1 MDLQNKVVVVTGAG
15 RGLGRGISTALAE
28 RGAKVAVIDLNSEDG
43 NTTVELCKALGSDAK
58 YYQCNV
64 SVEDEVI
71 QMFDAVAQDFGQV
84 HGLVNNAGIARDA
97 LLVKAKD
104 NKVINKMSLQ
114 QWQSVVDVNLTGV
127 FLCSREAACRMI
139 ETGAEEGVIVNISS
153 VARAGSY
160 GLSNYSATK
169 SGVTTLAEVWAKELS
184 KHNIRTG
191 SVAPGIIDTDL
202 LAATQPAARDRW
214 IAGIPLQRL
223 GQPHHIANSVVFI
236 FENDYFTGRCI
247 DTDGGLR

>member
-1 MDLQNKVVVVTGAG
+1 MDLKDKVVVVTGAG
-15 RGLGRGISTALAE
+15 RGLGRGIATAFAK
-28 RGAKVAVIDLNSEDG
+28 RGTHVAVVDLNAEDG
-43 NTTVELCKALGSDAK
+43 QTTVDLCAEAGTEAK
-58 YYQCNV
+58 YYRCDV
-64 SVEDEVI
+64 SNEAAVI
-71 QMFDAVAQDFGQV
+71 QMFDHVVRDFGRL

-104 NKVINKMSLQ
+104 KKVVNKMSLD
-114 QWQSVVDVNLTGV
+114 QWQSVIDVNLTGV
-127 FLCSREAACRMI
+127 FLCGREAATHMI

-160 GLSNYSATK
+160 GLSNYSAAK
-169 SGVTTLAEVWAKELS
+169 SGVATLSEVWAKELA
-184 KHNIRTG
+184 KYNIRTG

-202 LAATQPAARDRW
+202 LAATQPAARERW
-214 IAGIPLQRL
+214 ISGIPLKRL
-223 GQPHHIANSVVFI
+223 GQAHHIAESVLFI